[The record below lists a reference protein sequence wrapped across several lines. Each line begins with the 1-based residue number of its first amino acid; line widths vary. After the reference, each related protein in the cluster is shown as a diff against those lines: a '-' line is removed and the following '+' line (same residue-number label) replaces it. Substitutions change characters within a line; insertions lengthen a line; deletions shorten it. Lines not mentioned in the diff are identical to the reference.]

1 MDFREGGNKMTG
13 KDKKHFTAEQWI
25 DFVNERLS
33 SEKMQIMQ
41 EHLGA
46 GCGKCSK
53 VLEVWARVR
62 QAANRESKFEA
73 PESVVRHV
81 RNAFAL
87 MAEPQKSRR
96 GFEIPRLV
104 FDSLWQPAA
113 VGVRST
119 SSAPRQVLYSAG
131 AIAIEMRLEQ
141 PLNSELVNVTGQIS
155 DAALKG
161 DGLAGISVHVNSSKR
176 KLAEAR
182 TNEFGEFQLSFV
194 PETGLR
200 ILFAVENKKDLSIP
214 LDGSGVMI
222 LHGK

>member
-1 MDFREGGNKMTG
+1 MDFRKWGDKMTE
-13 KDKKHFTAEQWI
+13 KEKKHLTLELCV
-25 DFVNERLS
+25 DFVNQRLS
-33 SEKMQIMQ
+33 SEQTRMMQK
-41 EHLGA
+41 HLGE

-53 VLEVWARVR
+53 VLEVWTRVR
-62 QAANRESKFEA
+62 RAANRESKFEA

-87 MAEPQKSRR
+87 TTEQKTSRR
-96 GFEIPRLV
+96 RFEIPRLV

-113 VGVRST
+113 VGVRSA

-141 PLNSELVNVTGQIS
+141 SLNPELVNITGQIS

-161 DGLAGISVHVNSSKR
+161 DGLAGISVLVNSSER
-176 KLAEAR
+176 KIAEAR

-200 ILFAVENKKDLSIP
+200 IFFAVENKKDLSIP

>member
-1 MDFREGGNKMTG
+1 MARKE
-13 KDKKHFTAEQWI
+13 KKHFTLELCV

-33 SEKMQIMQ
+33 SEQTRMMQR
-41 EHLGA
+41 HLGA
-46 GCGKCSK
+46 GCDKCSK
-53 VLEVWARVR
+53 IADVWTRVR
-62 QAANRESKFEA
+62 QAANRESKFEV
-73 PESVVRHV
+73 PESAVRHV

-87 MAEPQKSRR
+87 MAEPQKSKRE
-96 GFEIPRLV
+96 FEIPRLV

-155 DAALKG
+155 DTALKG
-161 DGLAGISVHVNSSKR
+161 DGLAGISVLVNSSKR

-200 ILFAVENKKDLSIP
+200 IFFAVENKKDLSIP